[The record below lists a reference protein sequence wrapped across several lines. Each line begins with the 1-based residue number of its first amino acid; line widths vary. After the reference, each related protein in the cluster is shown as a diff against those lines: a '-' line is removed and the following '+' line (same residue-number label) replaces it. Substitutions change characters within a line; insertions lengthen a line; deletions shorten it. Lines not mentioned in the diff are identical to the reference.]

1 MAIVKGERKQCRQM
15 SLIGVDGK
23 IAHRKQVA
31 NLSILS
37 KK

>member
-23 IAHRKQVA
+23 IAHRKTSSQF
-31 NLSILS
+31 IYFI
-37 KK
+37 